1 MIESSLGS
9 FCEIT
14 PGPSGTVQGELAEAV
29 DGVPVLTPPEITQR
43 NTIDA
48 RTIRNV
54 SHEHAG
60 TLARFRL
67 EEGDLVCVRQGSL
80 GRFALIGA
88 TQAGWLYG
96 SACMRLRVRRNA
108 DGVEILP
115 AYLLLYLTYPPVRD
129 WLLAR
134 ANPGTVPT
142 INVSALAAVPVTV
155 PPMARQRSIAGA
167 LAAIDDQVESY
178 RQSLERLEQLRPAL
192 FAEFLGDSLPVHYAV
207 SSQNAYAE
215 PRRNV
220 STRRSGR
227 MS

>member
-1 MIESSLGS
+1 
-9 FCEIT
+9 
-14 PGPSGTVQGELAEAV
+14 LAEAV

-48 RTIRNV
+48 RTIRRV
-54 SHEHAG
+54 SHEHAE
-60 TLARFRL
+60 TLERFRL
-67 EEGDLVCVRQGSL
+67 EVGDLVCVRQGSL
-80 GRFALIGA
+80 GRLALVGA
-88 TQAGWLYG
+88 RQAGWLYG
-96 SACMRLRVRRNA
+96 SACMRLRVRRSTG
-108 DGVEILP
+108 GVEILP
-115 AYLLLYLTYPPVRD
+115 AYLLRYLTYPPVRD

-142 INVSALAAVPVTV
+142 INASAIADVPVAVPPV
-155 PPMARQRSIAGA
+155 AQQRAIAGA

-192 FAEFLGDSLPVHYAV
+192 FAEFLGDSLPAHYAV
-207 SSQNAYAE
+207 SSQNAYTE
-215 PRRNV
+215 PRRSV